1 MSWHYSGNPAASD
14 RDAVRWHSGDV
25 NEDEQ
30 LITDE
35 EIEYA
40 LSESRDVNGA
50 VVLCAESIAA
60 QLTREA
66 DMKVGQLSVSLSHK
80 AEHFWELAKKFRT
93 KSLVYAIPS
102 VGGISISE
110 KETQDEDDDRVKP
123 RFERGQFKGRHGSN
137 EAEIAPDRSDWE

>member
-1 MSWHYSGNPAASD
+1 MSWHYSGNPAGSD
-14 RDAVRWHSGDV
+14 RDAVRWHLGDV

-30 LITDE
+30 LTRDE
-35 EIEYA
+35 EIEYSLA
-40 LSESRDVNGA
+40 ISRDVNGA
-50 VVLCAESIAA
+50 VVMCAESIAA

-66 DMKVGQLSVSLSHK
+66 DMKVGQLSVSLSDK
-80 AEHFWELAKKFRT
+80 AEHFWQLAAKYRS

-110 KETQDEDDDRVKP
+110 KEYQDEDEDRVKP

-137 EAEIAPDRSDWE
+137 EEDLAPDRSDWE